1 MFQMTRIYQGC
12 LLMER
17 NYDKSRILIAKLQHE
32 KERVKYKVLKINK
45 RLKNVELLTMR
56 ILRLVI
62 N

>member
-1 MFQMTRIYQGC
+1 MTRIYQGC